1 MALPTLHIRPVM
13 LVFPCSSN
21 KISSLDFYVNQDLNL
36 KEENDVKQLMR
47 ARSVQSELILEAS
60 AHPSTCT

>member
-1 MALPTLHIRPVM
+1 M

-47 ARSVQSELILEAS
+47 ARSVQLILEAS

>member
-1 MALPTLHIRPVM
+1 M